1 MAPTASM
8 LLLPYHNKSTY
19 PSSLP
24 TSTPSATSFSVA
36 KFSAM
41 KWVQQDSPIFKGRS
55 LGKESFMAGPSSP
68 ANDSDKEKRFEE
80 ALERSC
86 WC

>member
-8 LLLPYHNKSTY
+8 LLLPYHNKSTS

-24 TSTPSATSFSVA
+24 TSTPSATFFSVA
-36 KFSAM
+36 KLSAM
-41 KWVQQDSPIFKGRS
+41 RWVQQDNPIFKGRS